1 MRVECSIEGL
11 TDNFIDVADD
21 WTRGEYRQLSN
32 VTDLEEYLVW
42 FRRKVTGVKLTTA
55 TGEYITDPQAV
66 TMDTLDTMSLQLT
79 GFVERALYQACNH
92 LRALGNASG
101 RASSSRTYRMTP
113 ARMRFPGCAS
123 WSTPETTPAQ
133 QTPSTPNPCRPTPPP

>member
-21 WTRGEYRQLSN
+21 WTRGEYRQLSG

-42 FRRKVTGVKLTTA
+42 FRRKVTGVKLSTA

-101 RASSSRTYRMTP
+101 RASFATFGPKTMS
-113 ARMRFPGCAS
+113 AL
-123 WSTPETTPAQ
+123 
-133 QTPSTPNPCRPTPPP
+133 NPTPPS